1 MKCSR
6 SDIDGLTGSDCMGV
20 VSSTAEYS
28 FTLLNLTIG
37 VMRSEGADDVD
48 VGVKATAEFS
58 LNDSKRIAASADIT
72 APWLAKRFEGIIA
85 HDVSRVYLYLI
96 W

>member
-1 MKCSR
+1 
-6 SDIDGLTGSDCMGV
+6 MGV

-28 FTLLNLTIG
+28 FTLLDLTIG

-72 APWLAKRFEGIIA
+72 APLLAKIFEGIIA
-85 HDVSRVYLYLI
+85 HDVSRVYFVLGLVRVYLQLQVLAMF
-96 W
+96 